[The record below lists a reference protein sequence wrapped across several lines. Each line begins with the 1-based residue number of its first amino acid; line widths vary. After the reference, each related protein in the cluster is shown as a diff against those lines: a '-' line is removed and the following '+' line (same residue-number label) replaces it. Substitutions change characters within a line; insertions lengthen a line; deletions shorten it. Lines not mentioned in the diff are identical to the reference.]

1 MKKIRLALDWTPN
14 VNHIGF
20 LVGFEKGFY
29 QDLAIDLEIINPK
42 KDNYKETPAKKV
54 ELGKADVALCP
65 TESLISYRSKEKT
78 FPLKAIAAIYQS
90 DVSAICSLKSSK
102 IQRPKDMDKSVYA
115 SYRARYEDHIVK
127 EMVKKDGG
135 SGDIQIL
142 YPDKLGIWNTLLEEK
157 ADATWI
163 FRNWEG
169 LQAEAKGVALN
180 YFKMEDH
187 NIPYSYSPV
196 IAINEDKFGLD
207 KTLYRNFMKAT
218 KKGFLKAQ
226 EDINEAATILS
237 QYIPEYDRDIDLQKS
252 IRYSAHFM
260 SDEKNWGKMR
270 IDGVNEF
277 LDWIYDNQ
285 LEKQRFTADEVVT
298 NELLD

>member
-20 LVGFEKGFY
+20 LVGFKKKFY

-65 TESLISYRSKEKT
+65 TESLISYRSKDKT
-78 FPLKAIAAIYQS
+78 FPLKAVAAIYQS

-169 LQAEAKGVALN
+169 YQAEAKGVALN

-207 KTLYRNFMKAT
+207 RTLYRNFIKAT

-252 IRYSAHFM
+252 IRYSAHLM